1 MIGTP
6 AEKIDHTSSPYHVL
20 VVDDVATD
28 RFLLKSMLAEDG
40 YCVSEAA
47 NGQQAIQA
55 IARENFDAVLLD
67 VLMPDLDGFEV
78 CRHVRESLGIE
89 LLPIIMLTTL
99 TSGDDVAAG
108 LRCGAT
114 DFVSKPYD
122 GIELL
127 ARVHASVTKKRL
139 TDRLDDT
146 ESVLFALARMV
157 EAKDANTRDHCDRL
171 AHMAVVFGRD
181 LGCTYE
187 ELQALRR
194 GGVLHDIGKLGVPD
208 AILLKQG
215 PLDAA
220 EWAAMKQH
228 PVIGAQ
234 LCSPLHTMH
243 RTLEIV
249 RHHHEKWDGTGYPD
263 RLAGTGIPFLA
274 RVFQLLDV
282 YDGLSNER
290 PYKAALPRDEVVA
303 IMEQET
309 ADGCWDPELMERF
322 LRIVAEQPQRL
333 ALPPNADRGDSARI
347 VDQIIASSGPLR

>member
-1 MIGTP
+1 MSDT
-6 AEKIDHTSSPYHVL
+6 ASPYRVL
-20 VVDDVATD
+20 VVDDVSTD
-28 RFLLKSMLAEDG
+28 RLLLKTMLAQDG
-40 YCVSEAA
+40 FRVSEAA
-47 NGQQAIQA
+47 SGHEAIDA
-55 IARENFDAVLLD
+55 ITRQDFDAILLD
-67 VLMPDLDGFEV
+67 VLMPDIDGFDV
-78 CRHVRESLGIE
+78 CRHVRERLGIE
-89 LLPIIMLTTL
+89 LLPIILLTTL
-99 TSGDDVAAG
+99 ESGDDVATG

-122 GIELL
+122 ATELL
-127 ARVHASVTKKRL
+127 ARVRASVSKKRL

-171 AHMAVVFGRD
+171 SHMAVVFGQD

-215 PLDAA
+215 PLDEV
-220 EWAAMKQH
+220 EWDVMRQH

-263 RLAGTGIPFLA
+263 RLAGSDIPLLA
-274 RVFQLLDV
+274 RVFQILDV
-282 YDGLSNER
+282 YDGLSHER
-290 PYKAALPRDEVVA
+290 PYKSALPVDEVVA

-309 ADGCWDPELMERF
+309 ADGCWDPDLMERF
-322 LRIVAEQPQRL
+322 LRIVREQPHRL
-333 ALPPNADRGDSARI
+333 ALPVNMDRGDSARI
-347 VDQIIASSGPLR
+347 VDEIIASTGPLR